1 MSNEADDFADV
12 DAELLAAEVEE
23 KPTKAQQRHE
33 RKTQAERLPENP
45 AAALQV
51 LKQQHSEKAVPMTNS
66 NEAPISHEQQ
76 KAIIEA
82 KDVLLSKSLVMRQ
95 LGQAEA
101 FSFMKKLATVAE
113 LKVIQAVKEAKD
125 YKGLVYLD
133 ANGNRQQV
141 ASWDEYC
148 EHMLGEPR
156 RTVDERL
163 VNLNQLG
170 EEFFEASQKIGLGYR
185 ELRKLRQLP
194 EDQQQLV
201 FENEAVEL
209 GDKDALRELID
220 ELNAKH
226 QKELKV
232 ARGEKE
238 ELDKSLKVAR
248 QMRDEA
254 QGEANKFREQIAA
267 RQFNPDAWKSDV
279 SAIVLS
285 MAKLEG
291 EILQRLTQ
299 LAAIRDKIANLDTD
313 ETLAKD
319 AATYQA
325 AMSYL
330 AGTMLHSSRSV
341 AEDAASFW
349 QSIDLQF
356 SGFADKARPTVSVL
370 EELANSAQEQE
381 A

>member
-1 MSNEADDFADV
+1 MSNDTEDFADV
-12 DAELLAAEVEE
+12 DAELLAAEVEQ
-23 KPTKAQQRHE
+23 KPTKAQLRWAQ
-33 RKTQAERLPENP
+33 KAKAERLPENP
-45 AAALQV
+45 AAALQA
-51 LKQQHSEKAVPMTNS
+51 LKQHSEKVEPMTS
-66 NEAPISHEQQ
+66 TNEAPISHEQQ

-101 FSFMKKLATVAE
+101 FNFIKKLATVAE
-113 LKVIQAVKEAKD
+113 LKVIQAIKEAKE
-125 YKGLVYLD
+125 YKGLVYIGLD
-133 ANGNRQQV
+133 GNRRQV
-141 ASWDEYC
+141 SNFDEYC
-148 EHMLGEPR
+148 EQFLGESR
-156 RTVDERL
+156 RNIDERL
-163 VNLNQLG
+163 QNLTIFG

-201 FENEAVEL
+201 IENEAVDL
-209 GDKDALRELID
+209 GDKEALRELID

-226 QKELKV
+226 QKELKA

-299 LAAIRDKIANLDTD
+299 LAAIREKIANLDTD
-313 ETLAKD
+313 ESLAKD

-330 AGTMLHSSRSV
+330 AGTLLHSSRSV

-349 QSIDLQF
+349 QSVDLQF
-356 SGFADKARPTVSVL
+356 AGFADKARPSVSVL
-370 EELANSAQEQE
+370 EELANSAQGQE

>member
-1 MSNEADDFADV
+1 MSNDAEDFANV
-12 DAELLAAEVEE
+12 DAELLAAEVEQ
-23 KPTKAQQRHE
+23 KPTKAQLRWAQ
-33 RKTQAERLPENP
+33 KANAERLPENP

-51 LKQQHSEKAVPMTNS
+51 LKQQHSEKAESMTNT
-66 NEAPISHEQQ
+66 NEAPISHEHQ

-101 FSFMKKLATVAE
+101 FNFMKKLATVAE

-141 ASWDEYC
+141 ASWDDYC

-163 VNLNQLG
+163 LNLNQLG

-201 FENEAVEL
+201 IENEAVDL
-209 GDKDALRELID
+209 GDKEALRELID

-226 QKELKV
+226 QKELKA

-299 LAAIRDKIANLDTD
+299 LAAIREKVANLDTD
-313 ETLAKD
+313 ESLAKD

-330 AGTMLHSSRSV
+330 AGTLLHSSRSV

-349 QSIDLQF
+349 QSVDLQF
-356 SGFADKARPTVSVL
+356 AGFADKARPSVSVL
-370 EELANSAQEQE
+370 EELANSAQGQE